1 MKSQRPKRIL
11 KGNVMVKIKNMSVAL
26 DADFQERLKKLAF
39 KKNVSV
45 SSLIRETLEKY
56 LLADSNS
63 IKLVISLP
71 KDVVAD
77 SQRLELWLNQKS
89 QAIVNHFKS

>member
-1 MKSQRPKRIL
+1 
-11 KGNVMVKIKNMSVAL
+11 MVKIKNMSVAL
-26 DADFQERLKKLAF
+26 DADFQERLKKVAT

-71 KDVVAD
+71 KEIVAD
-77 SQRLELWLNQKS
+77 SKRLETWLNQKT
-89 QAIVNHFKS
+89 QGIVSHFKS